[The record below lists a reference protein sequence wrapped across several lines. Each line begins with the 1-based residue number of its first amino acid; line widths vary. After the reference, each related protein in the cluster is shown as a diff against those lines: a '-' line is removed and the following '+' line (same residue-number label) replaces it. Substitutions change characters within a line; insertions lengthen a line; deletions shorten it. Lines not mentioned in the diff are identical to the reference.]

1 MGNVS
6 GSLSLLSTLGIEE
19 QEACLT
25 RLNHEIKL
33 NNFKGGFRL
42 TFEETKP
49 K

>member
-19 QEACLT
+19 QGACLT
-25 RLNHEIKL
+25 RLNPEIKL
-33 NNFKGGFRL
+33 NNFSGGFRL